1 MISNS
6 NKPSSTLYTVLPY
19 HSAYL
24 FKSTVDKGQMLM
36 PFTVEDAKETFGRGS
51 LDHTYPL
58 YLDRDQVWAYAE
70 RATLVPRLGPGSL
83 MLVFKSIGFMDI
95 PESLTLIRKE
105 WLDNGTLQ
113 IVK

>member
-19 HSAYL
+19 HSAYIL
-24 FKSTVDKGQMLM
+24 KSAVGKGQMLM
-36 PFTVEDAKETFGRGS
+36 PFTMEDATEAFGKGN
-51 LDHTYPL
+51 LDNTYPI
-58 YLDRDQVWAYAE
+58 YFDRDQVWTYAE
-70 RATLVPRLGPGSL
+70 QMSLAPRLGPGSL

-95 PESLTLIRKE
+95 PENLALIRKE
-105 WLDNGTLQ
+105 WSDSGTLQ